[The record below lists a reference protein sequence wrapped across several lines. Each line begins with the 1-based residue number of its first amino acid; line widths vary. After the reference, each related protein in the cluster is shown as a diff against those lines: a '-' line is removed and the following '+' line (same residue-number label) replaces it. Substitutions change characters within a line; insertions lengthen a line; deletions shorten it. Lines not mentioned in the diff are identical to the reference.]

1 MYNGHILCLAGPIVS
16 KIKWKQ
22 ALKSWQQDIKTA
34 E

>member
-16 KIKWKQ
+16 KIKQ
-22 ALKSWQQDIKTA
+22 ALKSWQQDIKTS